1 MLSAKQIEIFY
12 EVYRNSSMT
21 AAAAALNISQPAISK
36 TLGNIE
42 KNLNFKL
49 FLRKGKKLVPTHE
62 ADDLFEHASVVHSQL
77 KSFNAIANTYKTRS
91 VDFINIGTTPSLAEG
106 IIPQVIEKY
115 NMLKPEVKFNLI
127 NLNSIDLIE
136 DRYKPDIDLTICF
149 NAKNSSSSRSVV
161 IKEGN
166 HCLLS
171 PKKFSLDDEVYLKD
185 LSHLPF
191 IEITNLLSFYEES
204 SISNY
209 LKNNLINM
217 NTLVKTDSY
226 SSALSIVDNQMAI
239 SIIDDNTAKKAD
251 LNKVKISK
259 ILDKDFIYRISAV
272 KKDIVRYEC
281 NEFFNY
287 LCEETLL
294 EH

>member
-1 MLSAKQIEIFY
+1 
-12 EVYRNSSMT
+12 MT
-21 AAAAALNISQPAISK
+21 AAAAALDISQPAISK

-91 VDFINIGTTPSLAEG
+91 IDFINIGTTPSLAEG
-106 IIPQVIEKY
+106 IVPRIIENY
-115 NMLKPEVKFNLI
+115 IRINPDVKFNLI

-149 NAKNSSSSRSVV
+149 NSKNSSNLKSTIIR
-161 IKEGN
+161 EGT
-166 HCLLS
+166 HCLVS
-171 PKKFSLDDEVYLKD
+171 PKKYSLADEIFLKNIED
-185 LSHLPF
+185 LPF
-191 IEITNLLSFYEES
+191 VEITNLLSFYEDS
-204 SISNY
+204 SISSY
-209 LKNNLINM
+209 FKNNSINM
-217 NTLVKTDSY
+217 NTIVKTDSY
-226 SSALSIVDNQMAI
+226 SSALSIASKQMAV
-239 SIIDDNTAKKAD
+239 SIIDDNTAEKAD
-251 LNKVKISK
+251 LSKVKISK
-259 ILDKDFIYRISAV
+259 ILDKDFIYRISAI

-287 LCEETLL
+287 LCEESL
-294 EH
+294 